1 MLAKIIKILITIKF
15 LKRKSLNG
23 IIAEVLCENNVS
35 LHSKLSKAD
44 SMYILDQKSKTLIKA
59 EKCTFKSL
67 NLKERQDLQEWIAK
81 EPSSLGEDLLIIQK
95 EFDGFADT
103 RERLDLLAIDK
114 KGNLVVIENKLDD
127 SGRDVTWQA
136 IKYASYCSSL
146 SKQDVIN
153 IFQKYLGTSGS
164 AVDTLSE
171 FFDNRDIEDIEI
183 NKGNSQRI
191 ILVAANFHKEVTSS
205 VLWLQNF
212 NLRIKCFKVTPYKYG
227 DQVMVEFDQII
238 PIEDTEE
245 FQIKI
250 ANKEQE
256 ESVESESTQIRYR
269 NRHKFWSEF
278 IEYSKTINGLYA
290 ASTAVTDNWMG
301 KSVRTMSGGS
311 INVIINKDNCR
322 VELYINSGEQAR
334 NKEIFDKLAAHK
346 SNIDAQINGLEW
358 QRMDDKVTCRVR
370 LDMPYSYLNPDDK
383 QRIFNFFVEKSQEMM
398 DLFTKISTK
407 LNLK

>member
-1 MLAKIIKILITIKF
+1 
-15 LKRKSLNG
+15 
-23 IIAEVLCENNVS
+23 
-35 LHSKLSKAD
+35 
-44 SMYILDQKSKTLIKA
+44 MYILDQKSKKLIKA

-153 IFQKYLGTSGS
+153 IFQKYLGTTVS
-164 AVDTLSE
+164 AIDTLSE
-171 FFDNRDIEDIEI
+171 FFDNRDIEEIEI

-245 FQIKI
+245 YQIKI

-256 ESVESESTQIRYR
+256 ESVESESKQIRYH

-278 IEYSKTINGLYA
+278 IEYSRTINGLYA
-290 ASTAVTDNWMG
+290 TSTAVTDNWMG
-301 KSVRTMSGGS
+301 KSVRTMPGGN

-334 NKEIFDKLAAHK
+334 NKEIFDKLSAQK
-346 SNIDAQINGLEW
+346 SEIDSKIDGLEW
-358 QRMDDKVTCRVR
+358 QRMDDKVTSRVR

-383 QRIFNFFVEKSQEMM
+383 QEIFDFFVEKSQAMM
-398 DLFTKISTK
+398 DLFTNLSAK

>member
-1 MLAKIIKILITIKF
+1 
-15 LKRKSLNG
+15 
-23 IIAEVLCENNVS
+23 
-35 LHSKLSKAD
+35 
-44 SMYILDQKSKTLIKA
+44 MYILDQKSKKLIKA

-114 KGNLVVIENKLDD
+114 KGNLVIIENKLDD
-127 SGRDVTWQA
+127 SGKDVTWQA

-153 IFQKYLGTSGS
+153 IFQKYIGSTGT
-164 AVDTLSE
+164 AIDILSE
-171 FFDNRDIEDIEI
+171 FFDNKDIEEIEI

-227 DQVMVEFDQII
+227 EQIMVEFDQII

-256 ESVESESTQIRYR
+256 ESVESESKQIRFN
-269 NRHKFWSEF
+269 NRHNFWSEF
-278 IEYSKTINGLYA
+278 IDYNKNIDGLFA
-290 ASTAVTDNWMG
+290 ASSAVTDNWMG
-301 KSVRTMSGGS
+301 KSVRTMPGGS
-311 INVIINKDNCR
+311 INIIINKDNCR
-322 VELYINSGEQAR
+322 VELYLNTGIQAK
-334 NKEIFDKLAAHK
+334 NKEIFDALAAHK
-346 SNIDAQINGLEW
+346 VEIDSQIVGLEW

-370 LDMPYSYLNPDDK
+370 LDRPYSYLNPADK
-383 QRIFNFFVEKSQEMM
+383 QKIFDFFVDKSQEMM
-398 DLFTKISTK
+398 DLFTKTSAK
-407 LNLK
+407 LRLK

>member
-1 MLAKIIKILITIKF
+1 
-15 LKRKSLNG
+15 
-23 IIAEVLCENNVS
+23 
-35 LHSKLSKAD
+35 
-44 SMYILDQKSKTLIKA
+44 MYILDQKSKTLIKA

-153 IFQKYLGTSGS
+153 IFQKYLGASGS

-290 ASTAVTDNWMG
+290 TSTAVTDNWMG

-322 VELYINSGEQAR
+322 VELYINSGEQAW
-334 NKEIFDKLAAHK
+334 NKEIFDKLSAHK
-346 SNIDAQINGLEW
+346 SSIDSQINGLEW

-383 QRIFNFFVEKSQEMM
+383 QNIFDFFVEKSQAMM
-398 DLFTKISTK
+398 DLFTKISSK

>member
-1 MLAKIIKILITIKF
+1 
-15 LKRKSLNG
+15 
-23 IIAEVLCENNVS
+23 
-35 LHSKLSKAD
+35 
-44 SMYILDQKSKTLIKA
+44 MYILDQKSKTLIKA

-114 KGNLVVIENKLDD
+114 KGNLVIIENKLDD
-127 SGRDVTWQA
+127 SGKDVTWQA

-153 IFQKYLGTSGS
+153 IFQKYLDNSVS

-171 FFDNRDIEDIEI
+171 FFDNKDIEDIEI

-227 DQVMVEFDQII
+227 QQIMVEFDQII

-256 ESVESESTQIRYR
+256 ESVESESTQIRYH
-269 NRHKFWSEF
+269 NRFKFWSEF
-278 IEYSKTINGLYA
+278 IEYSKTHNGLYA

-301 KSVRTMSGGS
+301 KSVRTMPGGT

-322 VELYINSGEQAR
+322 VELYINTGEQAR
-334 NKEIFDKLAAHK
+334 NKHIFDTLATHK
-346 SNIDAQINGLEW
+346 AEINSQIEGIEW
-358 QRMDDKVTCRVR
+358 QRMDNKIICRLR
-370 LDMPYSYLNPDDK
+370 LDRPYSYLNPDDK
-383 QRIFNFFVEKSQEMM
+383 QNIFDFFIENSQKMM
-398 DLFTKISTK
+398 DLFTKLSGK

>member
-1 MLAKIIKILITIKF
+1 
-15 LKRKSLNG
+15 
-23 IIAEVLCENNVS
+23 
-35 LHSKLSKAD
+35 
-44 SMYILDQKSKTLIKA
+44 MYIVDTQSKRLIKA

-67 NLKERQDLQEWIAK
+67 DFKERQDLQEWIAK

-103 RERLDLLAIDK
+103 RERLDLLALDK
-114 KGNLVVIENKLDD
+114 KGNLVIIENKLDD

-153 IFQKYLGTSGS
+153 IYQQYLGDNQS
-164 AVDTLSE
+164 ASHSISE
-171 FFDNRDIEDIEI
+171 FFDGKDIEEIEI

-227 DQVMVEFDQII
+227 NQIMVEFDQII
-238 PIEDTEE
+238 PVEDTEE

-256 ESVESESTQIRYR
+256 ESEIAESTQKRYA
-269 NRHKFWSEF
+269 NRHRFWSEF
-278 IEYSKTINGLYA
+278 IEFNKEHKGLF
-290 ASTAVTDNWMG
+290 ASSSVVTDNWIG
-301 KSVRTMSGGS
+301 KSVRTISGGT

-322 VELYINSGEQAR
+322 IELYINTGEQAT
-334 NKEIFDKLAAHK
+334 NKAIFDKLDSCK
-346 SNIDAQINGLEW
+346 SEIDSLISGLEW
-358 QRMDDKVTCRVR
+358 QRMDDKVTSRIR
-370 LDMPYSYLNPDDK
+370 IDKPFSYLNPDDK
-383 QRIFNFFVEKSQEMM
+383 DQLFDFFIKTSQEMM
-398 DLFTKISTK
+398 NVFTKYGTK
-407 LNLK
+407 LNLANKV

>member
-1 MLAKIIKILITIKF
+1 
-15 LKRKSLNG
+15 
-23 IIAEVLCENNVS
+23 
-35 LHSKLSKAD
+35 
-44 SMYILDQKSKTLIKA
+44 MYILDQKSKKLIKA

-153 IFQKYLGTSGS
+153 IFQKYLGTSAS

-334 NKEIFDKLAAHK
+334 NKEIFDKLSAHK
-346 SNIDAQINGLEW
+346 SSIDSQINGLEW

-383 QRIFNFFVEKSQEMM
+383 QNIFDFFVEKSQAMM
-398 DLFTKISTK
+398 DLFTKISSK

>member
-1 MLAKIIKILITIKF
+1 
-15 LKRKSLNG
+15 
-23 IIAEVLCENNVS
+23 
-35 LHSKLSKAD
+35 
-44 SMYILDQKSKTLIKA
+44 MYILDQNSKKLIKA

-114 KGNLVVIENKLDD
+114 KGNLVIIENKLDD

-153 IFQKYLGTSGS
+153 IFQKYLGSNGS
-164 AVDTLSE
+164 AEDVLSE
-171 FFDNRDIEDIEI
+171 FFDNRDIEEIEI

-227 DQVMVEFDQII
+227 DQIMVEFDQII

-256 ESVESESTQIRYR
+256 ESVESESKQIRFK

-278 IEYSKTINGLYA
+278 IDYNKTKNGLYA

-301 KSVRTMSGGS
+301 KSVRTLPGGG
-311 INVIINKDNCR
+311 INVIINQDNCR
-322 VELYINSGEQAR
+322 VELYLNIGDQAK
-334 NKEIFDKLAAHK
+334 NKQIFDTLANHK
-346 SNIDAQINGLEW
+346 SEVDSQIEGLEW

-370 LDMPYSYLNPDDK
+370 LDMPYSYLNPEDK
-383 QRIFNFFVEKSQEMM
+383 QKIFEFFVAKSQLMM
-398 DLFTKISTK
+398 DVFTKLSAK

>member
-1 MLAKIIKILITIKF
+1 
-15 LKRKSLNG
+15 
-23 IIAEVLCENNVS
+23 
-35 LHSKLSKAD
+35 
-44 SMYILDQKSKTLIKA
+44 MYIVDTQSKSLIKA

-67 NLKERQDLQEWIAK
+67 NFKERQDLQEWIAK

-103 RERLDLLAIDK
+103 RERLDLLALDK

-127 SGRDVTWQA
+127 SGKDVTWQA

-153 IFQKYLGTSGS
+153 IFQQYLGDNRS
-164 AVDTLSE
+164 ASHAISE
-171 FFDNRDIEDIEI
+171 FFDGRDIEEIEI

-227 DQVMVEFDQII
+227 DQIMVEFDQII
-238 PIEDTEE
+238 PVEDTEE

-256 ESVESESTQIRYR
+256 ESEIAESTQKRYA
-269 NRHKFWSEF
+269 NRHRFWNDF
-278 IEYSKTINGLYA
+278 IEFNKEHKGLFS
-290 ASTAVTDNWMG
+290 ASSAVTDNWIG
-301 KSVRTMSGGS
+301 KSVRTISGGN
-311 INVIINKDNCR
+311 INVIITKDNCR
-322 VELYINSGEQAR
+322 VELYINTGEQTT
-334 NKEIFDKLAAHK
+334 NKAVFDKLV
-346 SNIDAQINGLEW
+346 SCQTEIDALIQGLEW
-358 QRMDDKVTCRVR
+358 QRMDEKVTCRIRV
-370 LDMPYSYLNPDDK
+370 DKPYSYLNPDDK
-383 QRIFNFFVEKSQEMM
+383 DSIFEFFLKTSQKMM
-398 DLFTKISTK
+398 DVFTKYGTK
-407 LNLK
+407 LNLTNKV